1 MCFGAWPKATT
12 AKEVLFTEPTYFL
25 PINAYVRAGD
35 TRFDSALEKANSPD
49 IKIST
54 MDSELSSQLASSRF
68 PKAQTVSMPQL
79 SDAST
84 LLLNVASGKA
94 DLTFTDG
101 WTAAQFM
108 AQNPG
113 KIQAVQLQTPL
124 RLFGH
129 TIPIARGEYP
139 VCYISVG
146 TLEDWRPDVARFPAD
161 LIGKAYDGWD
171 GEFWLDLRQAER
183 LAPAIEARLDL
194 CREKGF
200 KGVDPDN
207 LDGHETDTGF
217 ELTSD
222 TQIQFLTWLAA
233 AAHQRGLSI
242 GLKNVPDLAPEI
254 SNQFDWIIIEDC
266 HAQSWCGD
274 VTGFIEHGKP
284 VFSIEYTDNKID
296 FDAACADANK
306 TGHTLVMKHR
316 ALDGDY
322 IRRCDP
328 R

>member
-129 TIPIARGEYP
+129 TIPIARGEYSLLNLLNTATEE
-139 VCYISVG
+139 ILTS
-146 TLEDWRPDVARFPAD
+146 
-161 LIGKAYDGWD
+161 
-171 GEFWLDLRQAER
+171 GEFDQIMKKYSTL
-183 LAPAIEARLDL
+183 P
-194 CREKGF
+194 
-200 KGVDPDN
+200 GV
-207 LDGHETDTGF
+207 
-217 ELTSD
+217 
-222 TQIQFLTWLAA
+222 
-233 AAHQRGLSI
+233 
-242 GLKNVPDLAPEI
+242 
-254 SNQFDWIIIEDC
+254 
-266 HAQSWCGD
+266 
-274 VTGFIEHGKP
+274 
-284 VFSIEYTDNKID
+284 
-296 FDAACADANK
+296 
-306 TGHTLVMKHR
+306 LVMQERSYK
-316 ALDGDY
+316 
-322 IRRCDP
+322 
-328 R
+328 